1 MDCEV
6 VEGSGTGMVDE
17 VVGKSCV
24 FVWRGAFG
32 RCVRETGKGM
42 LDYMYVYRGVRHCG
56 GAVWLESSGR
66 PPL

>member
-24 FVWRGAFG
+24 G
-32 RCVRETGKGM
+32 
-42 LDYMYVYRGVRHCG
+42 LCG
-56 GAVWLESSGR
+56 EELLVDV
-66 PPL
+66 